1 MTKNANYLAVLLGAA
16 AMVVSGCHTT
26 KVYTPGATTSMPQ
39 HTQRQWFTVAGLVPL
54 SDSAG
59 QECQNGIR
67 SSESE
72 MSDIDILINVGLSIA
87 GTLVGSAVCDPSTA
101 SYSACTS
108 SVATLTPFLISSR
121 TVRYTCVD
129 SPSASLHDDTLSLGT
144 EAYGLTSITTDLPS
158 HNQANPPQYPHQ

>member
-1 MTKNANYLAVLLGAA
+1 MTRNANYLAVLGAT

-26 KVYTPGATTSMPQ
+26 KVYTPGATSSTPW
-39 HTQRQWFTVAGLVPL
+39 HDQRQWFTVAGLVPL
-54 SDSAG
+54 SDPAG
-59 QECQNGIR
+59 QECRNGIH

-72 MSDIDILINVGLSIA
+72 MSDVDILINVGLSLA
-87 GTLVGSAVCDPSTA
+87 GAYFAPAVCDASNA
-101 SYSACTS
+101 SYTACTS
-108 SVATLTPFLISSR
+108 SIATLVPFLVSSR

-129 SPSASLHDDTLSLGT
+129 SPSAWLPGDALGLGA